1 MKDDEKV
8 VKLFQ
13 GVTDVGDDLIEEAGT
28 ARSWPPFPRKCS
40 IWTII
45 KGKPSAPPCKT
56 QKKWYTV
63 PTKPHE

>member
-28 ARSWPPFPRKCS
+28 ARKRK
-40 IWTII
+40 
-45 KGKPSAPPCKT
+45 K
-56 QKKWYTV
+56 
-63 PTKPHE
+63 